1 MDKVRYEFQ
10 RQAPLSAG
18 GHLIKNVDLKSVMA
32 ANRDRKN
39 SKSPKKRTPKAG
51 IWSNKMA
58 RKYSIQPSNFP
69 KLFSLC

>member
-51 IWSNKMA
+51 IWSNKVS
-58 RKYSIQPSNFP
+58 RKYLIQARPPSKMFY
-69 KLFSLC
+69 